1 MMRYRRPFSQIEV
14 VPAAGAIISFWC
26 FSVTSATAFVL
37 AEP

>member
-1 MMRYRRPFSQIEV
+1 MTRYFRPFSQIDV
-14 VPAAGAIISFWC
+14 VPAAGAIMNFRY